1 MDRISLD
8 AVNLA
13 LYVLPGAI
21 FLYVRSQM
29 GRGYRPEWSGIL
41 IFATAYYMASRF
53 LWSAMGEDYRI
64 PDAALEL
71 SVDWKILL
79 WSVVL
84 PAVLGVLFGWKGSY
98 LVDRQAPWRERLKEV
113 FSFRQAVVQTAWY
126 HVFNSDL
133 TAKIRVTFE
142 DGSVIDGWY
151 TGSATMSKEEPH
163 DLFVSRSFS
172 NANDQLKHGWW
183 IPRSKVKAIEVME
196 FEHEER

>member
-13 LYVLPGAI
+13 LYVLPSAI
-21 FLYVRSQM
+21 FLYVRAQM

-41 IFATAYYMASRF
+41 IFATAYYMASQF

-64 PDAALEL
+64 PDAAFEL

-84 PAVLGVLFGWKGSY
+84 PAVLGALFGWKGSY

-126 HVFNSDL
+126 PC
-133 TAKIRVTFE
+133 I
-142 DGSVIDGWY
+142 
-151 TGSATMSKEEPH
+151 
-163 DLFVSRSFS
+163 
-172 NANDQLKHGWW
+172 Q
-183 IPRSKVKAIEVME
+183 
-196 FEHEER
+196 